1 MLGFSVSIP
10 YALKTEQWELK
21 FARMAPTDPP
31 SHHCDHQDSVPLE
44 QLWREQRPQE
54 KQGLELQRIWNNR
67 TETSLR
73 PFLVSYIIS
82 ASAQSTWPRN
92 ALKIIAYWQSINSNK
107 WDRPHTC
114 YEIKYQDFNLEGVS
128 KKQNTTLIEI
138 DFPWFSLW
146 GCLFYDS
153 LFFIFLFSVQQV
165 VSTGDGLN
173 QSSVGV
179 QRTGPQLGG

>member
-1 MLGFSVSIP
+1 MRAKVCLNGTHRSTLAPLWPSGPCPIRTAMERTKTSRETRPWAAKNLKQQDRNILKTILGFLYNLSIC
-10 YALKTEQWELK
+10 TEYL
-21 FARMAPTDPP
+21 T
-31 SHHCDHQDSVPLE
+31 
-44 QLWREQRPQE
+44 
-54 KQGLELQRIWNNR
+54 
-67 TETSLR
+67 T
-73 PFLVSYIIS
+73 
-82 ASAQSTWPRN
+82 N